1 VRNMNQKHVLFIAAT
16 FLVSSS
22 LINTASAGNVY
33 KWTDDNGTIHY
44 GDKRPKDVQSKT
56 LKVKSTSSFQP
67 TPVQEQ
73 LKSLEE
79 KESQENQAKSEKE
92 KELQLK
98 NNNEQR
104 CDQAK
109 TNLQTIENNARI
121 RIEENGELRYMTQ
134 EEITAKKDEM
144 RKIVDDACSTK

>member
-1 VRNMNQKHVLFIAAT
+1 MNQKHAFFIVAT
-16 FLVSSS
+16 MLASSS
-22 LINTASAGNVY
+22 LINTATAGNVY

-56 LKVKSTSSFQP
+56 LKVNSKSSAPQ

-79 KESQENQAKSEKE
+79 KESQESLAKSEKE

-109 TNLQTIENNARI
+109 SNLQTIENNARI

-134 EEITAKKDEM
+134 EEITKKKDDM
-144 RKIVDDACSTK
+144 RKIVDEACSSK